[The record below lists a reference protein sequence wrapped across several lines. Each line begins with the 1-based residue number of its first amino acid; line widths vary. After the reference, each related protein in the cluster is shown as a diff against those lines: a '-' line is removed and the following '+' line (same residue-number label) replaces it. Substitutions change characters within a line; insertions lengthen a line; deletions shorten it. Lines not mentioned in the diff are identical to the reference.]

1 MADISKINE
10 YVLKDKIARD
20 NHDALVKEVNDTI
33 DAINE
38 ALEGLEYTLPVATSS
53 DLGGIKIGYTA
64 SGANLPVALLN
75 QKAYVALTK
84 SAVTSALGYTP
95 PTTNTTYSVATASK
109 EGLVKPVSVIT
120 KPTLNPVTT
129 TSGKYYQVQ
138 MSSDGNMFVNVP
150 WVKGEGNVEPLV
162 ISAVFSYLFS
172 NASKA
177 LDVTSTK
184 DKYGEVQWYSSD
196 GEAVSVN
203 LSKIGYVIEL
213 FDAMSASLRLHRSDY
228 TNSDDTVNF
237 GSISNE
243 NGNKVI
249 DYSTGPYTKNTTII
263 FSLLFTDNLERKFAV
278 DSVVKISFPIYYGAA
293 ERATDIVS
301 YGTKENISSIKGT
314 KKTVLIESTNK
325 YIWFITT
332 EIIDDISSNGF
343 YAGFVLYDD
352 IVIGDATYNCYR
364 STYPIQPGT
373 YIFDIK

>member
-1 MADISKINE
+1 MIDLLKSGCTYKQQHEKLNE
-10 YVLKDKIARD
+10 VIKA
-20 NHDALVKEVNDTI
+20 VNEGNTSEGASIVVDSSLSATSENPVQNKVI
-33 DAINE
+33 DAEFKKIRDE
-38 ALEGLEYTLPVATSS
+38 MAAISGSS
-53 DLGGIKIGYTA
+53 IE
-64 SGANLPVALLN
+64 P
-75 QKAYVALTK
+75 
-84 SAVTSALGYTP
+84 
-95 PTTNTTYSVATASK
+95 
-109 EGLVKPVSVIT
+109 
-120 KPTLNPVTT
+120 
-129 TSGKYYQVQ
+129 
-138 MSSDGNMFVNVP
+138 FVRT
-150 WVKGEGNVEPLV
+150 
-162 ISAVFSYLFS
+162 AVFSYLFS

-196 GEAVSVN
+196 GEAISVN

-228 TNSDDTVNF
+228 TNSDDTVNL

-243 NGNKVI
+243 NEDKVI

-263 FSLLFTDNLERKFAV
+263 FSLLFTDDLERKFSV
-278 DSVVKISFPIYYGAA
+278 DSVVKISFPIYYGAG

-301 YGTKENISSIKGT
+301 EGTKERISSIKGT

-343 YAGFVLYDD
+343 YAGFVLHDN

-364 STYPIQPGT
+364 STYPIVPGT
-373 YIFDIK
+373 YTFDIK